1 MGAYLLQAAGEA
13 AGHALEGPADGDD
26 LVAVVVEHADG
37 EGAQRAAALPAQTV
51 VLLHGVEH
59 VLPQRVAHLVLVV
72 ALEAHQRWRGRGD
85 RVSFVLT
92 YFDLFSFALDT
103 HCQRWPGKGKTGT
116 PG

>member
-1 MGAYLLQAAGEA
+1 MHASVRGKPLTRRDSNLLQAAGEA

-72 ALEAHQRWRGRGD
+72 ALEAHQRWRGRG
-85 RVSFVLT
+85 VELA
-92 YFDLFSFALDT
+92 LF
-103 HCQRWPGKGKTGT
+103 
-116 PG
+116 